1 MSEFSTPIDQ
11 AIKAVT
17 APGSPF
23 EITQYQSQGVD
34 YRIYAHA
41 PKNLIEL
48 VAPGRGFT
56 DKEFVIYQDQR
67 WTFSH
72 FHRQADRLAVQL
84 IRRFNIQKGDR
95 VAIAMRNYPEWMA
108 AFLAI
113 VSVGAVAV
121 PLNSWGVGKEL
132 QQNLAEAHCG
142 LIFCDQQRLD
152 IIRPQSHG
160 LAAIVVRHQDALPQ
174 DCHSYNDVMSDQ
186 SIVKLSAEDIRAVL
200 SNIEIDAQDDA
211 MIMFTSGTSGTPK
224 AALFTHFNCCQ
235 SITNF
240 EAVSAAAYMTN
251 IDAYTKHLNSGRPS
265 KALITVPLFHVSG
278 LFAQFLLTLR
288 GGRTMVLMYKW
299 DPVEACDLMTE
310 EQITI
315 LVAAPSML
323 LDLARHP
330 KFSTVDT
337 SVISNVSGAG
347 AATPAKAARFLKEK
361 FSESLPG
368 SGWGMTETGAAGASF
383 TGYFYHLKRGSSG
396 FLNPIVDLRFCNEDG
411 IELEAGAPGEIWI
424 KSPTTI
430 TGYVNNPGANENEFK
445 DGWFKTGDIGYL
457 DADKCLFICGRA
469 KDMVIRGGENIF
481 PVEVENTIQSLPAVI
496 GACGFAVPSE
506 HYGEELMMVVRVAPE
521 DLDQVD
527 EKMIQDH
534 CQENLAKFKVPSM
547 VIVTDQAFPLNASN
561 KVVKKQVKALF
572 SPT

>member
-1 MSEFSTPIDQ
+1 MSEFSAPIDQ

-41 PKNLIEL
+41 PKNLLEL
-48 VAPGRGFT
+48 VAPGRDFT
-56 DKEFVIYQDQR
+56 DQEFVIYQDQR

-72 FHRQADRLAVQL
+72 FHRQVDRLAVQL
-84 IRRFNIQKGDR
+84 IRRFNIQKGNR

-121 PLNSWGVGKEL
+121 PLNSWGAGKEL
-132 QQNLAEAHCG
+132 QQSLEEASCD
-142 LIFCDQQRLD
+142 LVFCDQQRLN
-152 IIRPQSHG
+152 IIQPHKHG
-160 LAAIVVRHQDALPQ
+160 LTSIVVRDEGALPKS
-174 DCHSYNDVMSDQ
+174 CHSYLDVISDQ
-186 SIVKLSAEDIRAVL
+186 SVVQLSVKDIREVL
-200 SNIEIDAQDDA
+200 SSIEIDTQDEA

-240 EAVSAAAYMTN
+240 EAVAAAAYMTN

-310 EQITI
+310 EQITV

-330 KFSTVDT
+330 KFSTIDT
-337 SVISNVSGAG
+337 SAISNVSSAG
-347 AATPAKAARFLKEK
+347 AATPAKAAQFLKEK

-396 FLNPIVDLRFCNEDG
+396 FINPIVDLRFCDEDG
-411 IELEAGAPGEIWI
+411 IGLEPGATGEIWI

-430 TGYVNNPGANENEFK
+430 AGYANNPDANISDFK

-457 DADKCLFICGRA
+457 DADKCLFISDRA
-469 KDMVIRGGENIF
+469 KDIVIRGGENIF

-506 HYGEELMMVVRVAPE
+506 HYGEELMVVVRVAPE
-521 DLDQVD
+521 DLNQVD
-527 EKMIQDH
+527 EKMIQGH
-534 CQENLAKFKVPSM
+534 CQENLAKFKVPSI
-547 VIVTDQAFPLNASN
+547 VIVTDQEFPLNASN
-561 KVVKKQVKALF
+561 KVIKKQVKALF
-572 SPT
+572 DPT

>member
-1 MSEFSTPIDQ
+1 MSEFSAPIEQ

-34 YRIYAHA
+34 YRIYANA

-48 VAPGRGFT
+48 LVPGRGFT
-56 DKEFVIYQDQR
+56 DQEFIIYQDQR
-67 WTFSH
+67 WTFNH
-72 FHRQADRLAVQL
+72 FHRQADLLAVQL

-108 AFLAI
+108 AFLSI

-121 PLNSWGVGKEL
+121 PLNSWGAQKEL
-132 QQNLAEAHCG
+132 QQSLAEAHCG
-142 LIFCDQQRLD
+142 LVFCDQQRLD
-152 IIRPQSHG
+152 IIQPQNLG
-160 LAAIVVRHQDALPQ
+160 LTSIVVRHEGALPQ
-174 DCHSYNDVMSDQ
+174 ACHSYNDVISDQ
-186 SIVKLSAEDIRAVL
+186 SVVNLSAEDIRGLL
-200 SNIEIDAQDDA
+200 SSIELNAQDEA

-240 EAVSAAAYMTN
+240 EAVGAAAYMTN

-299 DPVEACDLMTE
+299 DPAEACKLMTD

-315 LVAAPSML
+315 FVAAPSML

-330 KFSTVDT
+330 EFSSVDT

-347 AATPAKAARFLKEK
+347 AATPAKAAQFLKEK

-368 SGWGMTETGAAGASF
+368 TGWGMTETGAAGASF
-383 TGYFYHLKRGSSG
+383 TGYFYNLKRGSSG
-396 FLNPIVDLRFCNEDG
+396 FLNPIVDLRFYDEDG
-411 IELEAGAPGEIWI
+411 IELETGAPGEIWI

-430 TGYVNNPGANENEFK
+430 TGYANNPDANKNEFK

-457 DADKCLFICGRA
+457 DADNCLFICDRA
-469 KDMVIRGGENIF
+469 KDMVIRGSENIF
-481 PVEVENTIQSLPAVI
+481 PVEVENTIQSLPTVI
-496 GACGFAVPSE
+496 GACGFAISSE
-506 HYGEELMMVVRVAPE
+506 RYGEELMVVVRVARE

-534 CQENLAKFKVPSM
+534 CQENLAKFKVPSIV
-547 VIVTDQAFPLNASN
+547 VITDQAFPLNASN

-572 SPT
+572 GPT

>member
-1 MSEFSTPIDQ
+1 MSKFSAPIDQ

-34 YRIYAHA
+34 YRIYANA

-48 VAPGRGFT
+48 LAPGRGFT
-56 DKEFVIYQDQR
+56 DQEFIIYQDQR

-72 FHRQADRLAVQL
+72 FHRQTDLIAVQL
-84 IRRFNIQKGDR
+84 IRRFKIQKGDR
-95 VAIAMRNYPEWMA
+95 IAIAMRNYPEWMA

-121 PLNSWGVGKEL
+121 PLNSWGAGKEL
-132 QQNLAEAHCG
+132 QQSLAEARCG
-142 LIFCDQQRLD
+142 LVFCDQQRLN
-152 IIRPQSHG
+152 IIQPQNHG
-160 LAAIVVRHQDALPQ
+160 LTSIVVRHEGALPQ
-174 DCHSYNDVMSDQ
+174 ACHSYNDVISDQ
-186 SIVKLSAEDIRAVL
+186 SVVQLSAKDIRGVL
-200 SNIEIDAQDDA
+200 SSIEIDTQDEA

-240 EAVSAAAYMTN
+240 EAVGAAAYMTN
-251 IDAYTKHLNSGRPS
+251 IDAYTKHLNGGRPS

-299 DPVEACDLMTE
+299 DPAEACNLMTE

-315 LVAAPSML
+315 FVAAPSML

-330 KFSTVDT
+330 KFSSVDT

-347 AATPAKAARFLKEK
+347 AATPTKAAQFLKES
-361 FSESLPG
+361 FSQSLPG
-368 SGWGMTETGAAGASF
+368 TGWGMTETGAAGTSL
-383 TGYFYHLKRGSSG
+383 TGYFYNLKPGSRG
-396 FLNPIVDLRFCNEDG
+396 FLNPIVDLRFCDEHG

-430 TGYVNNPGANENEFK
+430 TGYTNNPDANKNEFK

-457 DADKCLFICGRA
+457 DADKCLFICDRA

-481 PVEVENTIQSLPAVI
+481 PVEVENTIQSLSAVI

-506 HYGEELMMVVRVAPE
+506 HYGEELMVVVRVAPE
-521 DLDQVD
+521 DLDQID

-534 CQENLAKFKVPSM
+534 CQENLAKFKVPSI

-561 KVVKKQVKALF
+561 KVVKKQVKVLF
-572 SPT
+572 APS